1 MALTIRQVLDK
12 HFEDVKFDRDLCKRI
27 IDYTVRY
34 MNRNE
39 DHSAFFG
46 GVLLGVQEVRFYD
59 TDREI
64 WFDDVLRV
72 DDDLLRHD
80 FVKAEGIDPTHIV
93 ASDPFNHIP
102 GYLTI
107 QLNKRN
113 DIPLNI
119 KQEAITCAFMV
130 LHFKYL
136 TSLLVRRFK
145 YPARREVAEAT
156 FAALNYKFDIKA
168 IGSWGK
174 LIRERS
180 EGISS
185 NDTSNIYY
193 SYLHDKIEDKDGY
206 MSKRVVT
213 DTQSRIRELIN
224 KYYEVYIR
232 TLQSGSRLVMTS
244 DIGVN
249 TDGDQILRDKVNGY
263 SGYLRYMH
271 GVVNNE
277 QNFIRPELLGVIEN
291 SMAAMPPKLL
301 VESLQYMSRN
311 YGQPRMGHLEKLVDE
326 CLLYAFDYMQSIKT
340 SVQRNTDLNG
350 IIVKIRA
357 KLMASRSEDPRV
369 LFMRDTGEAM
379 VKEATKI
386 KNPAVIAATRTG
398 IMLYIILRAMT
409 RNYYS
414 R

>member
-12 HFEDVKFDRDLCKRI
+12 HFEDVKFDRDFCKRI

-46 GVLLGVQEVRFYD
+46 GVLLGVQEIRFYD

-102 GYLTI
+102 GYI
-107 QLNKRN
+107 AIMLNKQTN
-113 DIPLNI
+113 IPLNI
-119 KQEAITCAFMV
+119 KHEAMVCAFMV

-145 YPARREVAEAT
+145 YPAKQAVAEAT

-174 LIRERS
+174 LIRQRS
-180 EGISS
+180 EGIIAKDS
-185 NDTSNIYY
+185 IY
-193 SYLHDKIEDKDGY
+193 HNFFMDKEIDVEGY

-232 TLQSGSRLVMTS
+232 TLQSGSKIVVTS
-244 DIGVN
+244 DVGIN
-249 TDGDQILRDKVNGY
+249 TDGEQILRDKASGY
-263 SGYLRYMH
+263 ASYLRYMH
-271 GVVNNE
+271 TVVNNE
-277 QNFIRPELLGVIEN
+277 QSFIRPELLGVIEN
-291 SMAAMPPKLL
+291 SMKAMPPQLL
-301 VESLQYMSRN
+301 LESLKYMSRN
-311 YGQPRMGHLEKLVDE
+311 INQPRMDHLEKLVDE
-326 CLLYAFDYMQSIKT
+326 CLLYAFDYMQSIRT
-340 SVQRNTDLNG
+340 SVQRNTDLSG
-350 IIVKIRA
+350 IISKIRN

-369 LFMRDTGEAM
+369 LFMRDTGETL

-398 IMLYIILRAMT
+398 IMLYIILRAMCK
-409 RNYYS
+409 NYYS